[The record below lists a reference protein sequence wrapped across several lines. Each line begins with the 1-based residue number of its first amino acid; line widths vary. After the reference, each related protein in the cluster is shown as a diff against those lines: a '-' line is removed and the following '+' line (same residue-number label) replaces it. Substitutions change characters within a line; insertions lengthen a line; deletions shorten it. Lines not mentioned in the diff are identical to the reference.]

1 VKPLARLPR
10 ALLTFGALI
19 LLLAIAGLLIG
30 GLLVP
35 AKWATTVWAGGVV
48 NGTTTVKLAPF
59 PALTTLN
66 VFDFNARPGGTHFY
80 LLGSDAGGRDLL
92 ALIAHGALPSLQ
104 LVGIVV
110 VARLFVGFAAGI
122 AMSMGSTLVRTISRG
137 MGRWVV
143 GFPYLALAIIVVH
156 NLTSKGKLFA
166 FVVGM
171 SVIGWR
177 DVAEVVAERVSY
189 VRAQPFAIGA
199 KALGTSGLTFFRL
212 HVVPHLRPALAVE
225 IPFQASAALVLLAE
239 LGYLQ
244 VYLGP
249 VVTLSQA
256 NDNLVHLLVRPELGQ
271 LMADARR
278 YILHGEFGPAIVP
291 ALAVALMALSFELIG
306 VALRSRSTVRVT

>member
-1 VKPLARLPR
+1 MKPLARLPK
-10 ALLTFGALI
+10 ALLTLGAII
-19 LLLAIAGLLIG
+19 LLIALVGLLVGGLLIP
-30 GLLVP
+30 V
-35 AKWATTVWAGGVV
+35 KWATTVWAGGVV
-48 NGTTTVKLAPF
+48 SGTTTVKLAPF

-66 VFDFNARPGGTHFY
+66 VFDFNAQPGGTHFY
-80 LLGSDAGGRDLL
+80 LLGSDEGGRDLL

-104 LVGIVV
+104 LVAIVV
-110 VARLFVGFAAGI
+110 VARLFVGFVAGI

-156 NLTSKGKLFA
+156 NLSSRGKLFA
-166 FVVGM
+166 FVVGL

-199 KALGTSGLTFFRL
+199 KALGTPALTFFRL
-212 HVVPHLRPALAVE
+212 HVMPHLRPALTVE
-225 IPFQASAALVLLAE
+225 IPFQASAVLVLLAE

-249 VVTLSQA
+249 VVTTSQP
-256 NDNLVHLLVRPELGQ
+256 NNNIVHLLVRPELGQ
-271 LMADARR
+271 LVADARR
-278 YILHGEFGPAIVP
+278 YILHGEFLPAIVP
-291 ALAVALMALSFELIG
+291 AVAIALMALSFELIG
-306 VALRSRSTVRVT
+306 LALRSRSAVRVA